1 MFLSFNTINFKIWLI
16 SKINALQAPSP
27 SWLNGFARTS
37 WFIRFLSKFSPS
49 ESELSC
55 CMPVIGLTLQFGQ
68 IVWRTIHNRMQS
80 VWKQWEQLSS
90 VTTSSIRKSLMQIE
104 QVTSLYFSM
113 WVASIVTSF
122 ALSLSD
128 SRVNCWLRLYYLRN
142 CNCSSCSRRN
152 KSWLTL
158 LSRSLTYFLTKMHHL
173 ARVNR
178 NQFAGSKERK
188 ANTLKRML
196 MPSIQYMMYM

>member
-1 MFLSFNTINFKIWLI
+1 MFLSFNTINFKIWFI
-16 SKINALQAPSP
+16 SNINAFQAPSP

-37 WFIRFLSKFSPS
+37 LFILFLSKFSPS

-68 IVWRTIHNRMQS
+68 IVCRTIHNRMQS
-80 VWKQWEQLSS
+80 VWKQCEQLSS
-90 VTTSSIRKSLMQIE
+90 VATSSIRKSLMQIE

-113 WVASIVTSF
+113 FAASIVISF
-122 ALSLSD
+122 AFSLSD
-128 SRVNCWLRLYYLRN
+128 SRVNYWLRLYCRRN

-152 KSWLTL
+152 KSWFTL

-173 ARVNR
+173 ARVNK
-178 NQFAGSKERK
+178 NQLAGSNERK
-188 ANTLKRML
+188 AKTLKRML
-196 MPSIQYMMYM
+196 MPCIQYTMYM